1 MFLKSENVNIY
12 FDRPTTYLFQFI
24 MILGILLIDNVNRT
38 VFYDIY
44 IYKGWVP
51 EDLLVRPSGTDL
63 KVPGS
68 EVA

>member
-1 MFLKSENVNIY
+1 
-12 FDRPTTYLFQFI
+12 
-24 MILGILLIDNVNRT
+24 MILGILLMDNVNRT
-38 VFYDIY
+38 VFYD